1 MTEISVKVME
11 DAFQDQEFEEK
22 VLNCES
28 KAELKELFASKGIEM
43 SFLRTAWIRCP
54 AESV

>member
-28 KAELKELFASKGIEM
+28 KAELKELFASKGIE
-43 SFLRTAWIRCP
+43 L
-54 AESV
+54 SV